1 MEGTLTT
8 ATAAPRAGRPRLA
21 RLAPLAALALWTIAV
36 TVLLARIG
44 VENRDVFRDEAN
56 AILLGRNITL
66 DLSLAIDGS
75 VARGPE
81 RMTSLLAALAAW
93 LSDSPTRQVE
103 LLHLWTALAQ
113 GLVAVPAWLAAREL
127 GLGRWQALAPAA
139 LASSGSFAF
148 YGIFTLNT
156 SVGLLTA
163 TLLLWGMIRAL
174 RRPGLASDALVA
186 VALGLLVLARIGW
199 APLVVALGPAVLAA
213 VWFGRPPGERLGGWL
228 RRLPV
233 RLLRRHPLLV
243 PLASAAVLVVL
254 AVGSDALLGGE
265 QYGGVR
271 LKAHIVGSVVWDN
284 TRLLLAHLAIGLAI
298 VPFALALPFLARAL
312 VRPAEPLEGAFAW
325 LVLAL
330 LVAFSYAYYASMNE
344 DRYFAVLAPPL
355 ALAAAL
361 AVFRRPPPLWSV
373 LASGGLVAALVGTSA
388 QMPSD
393 LIYGYFTAP
402 TWRFLDEAVL
412 RRLAQALPD
421 DRELLA
427 TGVAVVAVAAAAL
440 VAWLARRPRP
450 LDRRAL
456 GAAAVVLGGLLAF
469 QLAAMDHPARKL
481 TDRVGLRGVP
491 AATLEFVDRAT
502 DGQLV
507 RPLAIDGAVDPDL
520 SAQLQFLQAYNR
532 SISGPYLVARRAD
545 PAIPADT
552 LVDWRTGAVAVSTPP
567 PPFLLQIAGAAPVG
581 FAGTVLP
588 PHPGFL
594 WAQLVRLDEPLRARW
609 AMRGA
614 QADRYPPGGT
624 PIELRVFPDRARNRC
639 VAGQIFAHPTLG
651 RPVRYRLARSDGGDV
666 RGQVRPNEPVA
677 FSQPLSPRQAVTF
690 ALTGTAGVGADGVSR
705 GPTLFDV
712 RIVRCAR
719 PSGD

>member
-1 MEGTLTT
+1 MEVTT
-8 ATAAPRAGRPRLA
+8 AAAPADPPRSRRDRLA
-21 RLAPLAALALWTIAV
+21 GLAPVAVLALWTIAV
-36 TVLLARIG
+36 AALLARIG
-44 VENRDVFRDEAN
+44 VDNRYVFRDEAN
-56 AILLGRNITL
+56 AILLGRDITR
-66 DLSLAIDGS
+66 DLSFAIDGS

-81 RMTSLLAALAAW
+81 RMTSLLAAISAW

-127 GLGRWQALAPAA
+127 GLGRWQALAPATI
-139 LASSGSFAF
+139 ASSGGFAS

-174 RRPGLASDALVA
+174 RRPGLVSDALVA

-199 APLVVALGPAVLAA
+199 APLVVALVPAVLAA
-213 VWFGRPPGERLGGWL
+213 VWFGRPAGERLGAWL

-233 RLLRRHPLLV
+233 RLLRRHPLLA
-243 PLASAAVLVVL
+243 PLAVAGVLVVL
-254 AVGSDALLGGE
+254 AAGSDALLGGE

-271 LKAHIVGSVVWDN
+271 LKAHITGSVLWDN
-284 TRLLLAHLAIGLAI
+284 TRLLLAHLALGLAI
-298 VPFALALPFLARAL
+298 VPFVLALPFVARAL
-312 VRPAEPLEGAFAW
+312 VRPAEPLDGAFAW
-325 LVLAL
+325 LVLGL

-402 TWRFLDEAVL
+402 TWRFLDEAIL

-421 DRELLA
+421 DRDLLA
-427 TGVAVVAVAAAAL
+427 AGVALAAVAAAAL

-456 GAAAVVLGGLLAF
+456 GAAAVVLAGVLAF

-491 AATLEFVDRAT
+491 AATLEFVDRAS
-502 DGQLV
+502 GGALV
-507 RPLAIDGAVDPDL
+507 RPLAVDGVVDPDL
-520 SAQLQFLQAYNR
+520 SAQLQFLQAYNT
-532 SISGPYLVARRAD
+532 SISGPYFVVRGAE
-545 PAIPADT
+545 PATTADT
-552 LVDWRTGAVAVSTPP
+552 RVDWRTGAVAVSTPP
-567 PPFLLQIAGAAPVG
+567 PPFLLQVAGAAPIA

-588 PHPGFL
+588 PDPSFP
-594 WAQLVRLDEPLRARW
+594 WAQLVRLATPLGAQW
-609 AMRGA
+609 VMRGA
-614 QADRYPPGGT
+614 QADRYPLGGT
-624 PIELRVFPDRARNRC
+624 PIELRVFPQAQRDRC
-639 VAGQIFAHPTLG
+639 VTAQLFAHPTLR
-651 RPVRYRLARSDGGDV
+651 RPVRYRFAGGGHVV
-666 RGQVRPNEPVA
+666 RGRVTPTEPVTLTRSLA
-677 FSQPLSPRQAVTF
+677 PRRPVTF
-690 ALTGTAGVGADGVSR
+690 TLTGEPARGADGVSR
-705 GPTLFDV
+705 GPTLYAV
-712 RIVRCAR
+712 QIVPCQR
-719 PSGD
+719 GQ